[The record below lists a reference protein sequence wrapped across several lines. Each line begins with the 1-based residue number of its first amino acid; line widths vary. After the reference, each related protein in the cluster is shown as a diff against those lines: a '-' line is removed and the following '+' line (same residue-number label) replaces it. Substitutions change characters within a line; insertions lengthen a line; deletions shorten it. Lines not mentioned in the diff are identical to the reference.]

1 MTKFVDIA
9 LINLTYLLNAT
20 LLLINQIKK
29 NRNFFISFFYFLM
42 LS

>member
-1 MTKFVDIA
+1 MMTKFVDIA

-29 NRNFFISFFYFLM
+29 IEISLFHSFIF
-42 LS
+42 